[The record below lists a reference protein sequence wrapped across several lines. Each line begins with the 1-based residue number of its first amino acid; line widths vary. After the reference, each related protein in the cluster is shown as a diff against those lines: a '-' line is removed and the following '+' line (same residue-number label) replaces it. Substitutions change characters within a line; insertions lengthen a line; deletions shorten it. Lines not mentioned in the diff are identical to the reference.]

1 LKKLLLIAL
10 AVVTLIK
17 IVDFVFYGRNGYDL
31 MGAAGFGLLLAGAA
45 LDRRRAFNAPA
56 TGSRARQARIATVCG
71 VVLVLVYFL
80 LKMKIIG

>member
-1 LKKLLLIAL
+1 
-10 AVVTLIK
+10 
-17 IVDFVFYGRNGYDL
+17 

-45 LDRRRAFNAPA
+45 LDGRRAFNAPA